1 MKNFSEEKFKNSI
14 IRSKS
19 ELLPEKPS
27 LGEFL
32 DTIKN
37 IEDYTIS
44 LEYKKIYI
52 KLYSYSSSNLAELS
66 NIIKTEYDPNI
77 EILEMKKK

>member
-19 ELLPEKPS
+19 ELIPEKPT

-37 IEDYTIS
+37 VEDYTIS
-44 LEYKKIYI
+44 LQYKKIYV